1 MEPFSTSALKD
12 LTRVFATT
20 TKICTSGG
28 SRPAHAAPFDAHR
41 HDPPTR
47 RGFETLEAGPY
58 CPDGRVSGGRLSAI
72 HFQG

>member
-28 SRPAHAAPFDAHR
+28 SRPAHAAPFYAHR

-47 RGFETLEAGPY
+47 RGFETLERALTAPTAEYRG
-58 CPDGRVSGGRLSAI
+58 DA
-72 HFQG
+72 